1 MVKIRR
7 RGGEM
12 PMTNDA
18 LIKEINSAF
27 RRLSAATEDLVRA
40 DHGLAEHVRVRL
52 DNAEDILEANYK
64 RTASLYLYDLLDTDE
79 QIGRAHV

>member
-27 RRLSAATEDLVRA
+27 RHLSAATEDLVRA

-52 DNAEDILEANYK
+52 DNAEAILEE
-64 RTASLYLYDLLDTDE
+64 E
-79 QIGRAHV
+79 QEDSEPLPLRPARH